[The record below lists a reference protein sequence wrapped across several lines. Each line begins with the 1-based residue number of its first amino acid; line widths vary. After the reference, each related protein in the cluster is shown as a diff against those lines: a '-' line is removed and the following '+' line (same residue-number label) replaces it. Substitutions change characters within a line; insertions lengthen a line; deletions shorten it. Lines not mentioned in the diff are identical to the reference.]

1 MALVGSSAKLIAAT
15 TRTGTMTLSTLP
27 RQPAILL
34 VDDDPIM
41 LIAQSHMLRSMG
53 YEHVAS
59 VGNAHAA
66 YDLLDS
72 HQALG
77 QPIDIIICDLN
88 MPEIDG
94 IEFLQMVNAANF
106 VCGVIL
112 LSGEGARIMHT
123 VHKLLSG
130 RGLRIL
136 GALKKPASHAA
147 VHALLDC
154 WEPDHVADA
163 PGQALHITPT
173 EIERASRDR
182 QWLLHYQPKVS
193 LETGVLVGMEALVR
207 WQHPIHGLVYPD
219 NFISVVEQHGLID
232 GLTEWVLREATEQL
246 ALWNAR
252 GQRIQIA
259 VNVSMDN
266 LRVPNFAQRAATI
279 VREAGASP
287 QDVTLEITESRAMS
301 PTPAPLESLVR
312 LRLLRFKLSID
323 DFGTGHSSLAQLRDV
338 PFTELKIDKGFVHG
352 ARRNQIIRPML
363 DGSLGIA
370 KRLGMV
376 SVAEGVETEEDW
388 QLLREIECDIAQGY
402 YIGYPMPENRV
413 DDWLNDW
420 SKRSRM
426 LMGSADVL
434 VAASAAEDSLACLP
448 GIDAASWRARG
459 MGDDELYRRL
469 LSMFLE
475 QQQDFPARF
484 LAASTVGDFTTA
496 SRLAHSLKSVA
507 GTLGVHAVEHAVGAL
522 EEGCNEGVGMPG
534 LVALLDDVSRHL
546 TPVMAGLRALAC

>member
-1 MALVGSSAKLIAAT
+1 
-15 TRTGTMTLSTLP
+15 MTLSTLS
-27 RQPAILL
+27 RQPAVLL

-41 LIAQSHMLRSMG
+41 LSAQSHMLRSMG

-59 VGNAHAA
+59 VGNAQAA
-66 YDLLDS
+66 YDLLNS
-72 HQALG
+72 HRALG

-94 IEFLQMVNAANF
+94 IEFLQMLNAANF

-123 VHKLLSG
+123 VQKLLSG

-136 GALKKPASHAA
+136 GALKKPANHTS
-147 VHALLDC
+147 VQALLDC

-163 PGQALHITPT
+163 PGPRLNITRA

-193 LETGVLVGMEALVR
+193 LETGALVGMEALVR
-207 WQHPIHGLVYPD
+207 WSHPVHGLVYPD
-219 NFISVVEQHGLID
+219 NFISVAEQYGVVD
-232 GLTEWVLREATEQL
+232 GLTDWVLREATEQL
-246 ALWNAR
+246 ARWNAR

-266 LRVPNFAQRAATI
+266 LRAPDFAQRAAAI
-279 VREAGASP
+279 VREAGVSP

-376 SVAEGVETEEDW
+376 SVAEGVETAEDW

-402 YIGYPMPENRV
+402 YIGYSMPSNRV
-413 DDWLNDW
+413 DDWLIDW
-420 SKRSRM
+420 NKRSRA
-426 LMGSADVL
+426 LVGSADTL
-434 VAASAAEDSLACLP
+434 EPASATVNPLGCLP
-448 GIDAASWRARG
+448 GIDVATWRASG
-459 MGDDELYRRL
+459 MGNDELYRRL
-469 LSMFLE
+469 LKMFLE
-475 QQQDFPARF
+475 QQQDFPERF
-484 LAASTVGDFTTA
+484 LAASTEGDFTTA
-496 SRLAHSLKSVA
+496 MRLAHSLKSVA
-507 GTLGVHAVEHAVGAL
+507 GTLGAHGVEHAVEAL
-522 EEGCNEGVGMPG
+522 EKGCNGGAGMPG
-534 LVALLDDVSRHL
+534 LVALLDDVARHL
-546 TPVMAGLRALAC
+546 TPVMSGLRTLAC